1 MLICN
6 HIADSDYKFI
16 LMCMY
21 KYIMLNSGI
30 LPHPLPRAIF
40 HTNNGNS
47 QNGYFKSI
55 FFRIMGEQDLLMSK
69 NSPPFAISEM
79 PEAFVSSTEISRA
92 VSRAAKAG
100 KLRKLAPRLYARNLT
115 DAPEAVVRRNLWSI
129 VAGYFPGALLA
140 DRTAFTVAPEAD
152 GSLFLVAQSGQGLIL
167 PGCALRPRRGRAPL
181 PSDRPFLDEGLH
193 LSSTARAYLE
203 NARPSRSR
211 GGRIART
218 LSRCE
223 LEERLEGLIRRS
235 GEAAA
240 ARLRGEIRAVGAE
253 LDLPEEAAELE
264 DIIGAL
270 LGERQARLRAPAA
283 AARQRGRPYDP
294 DRLELFQ
301 ALHAELRDAALRR
314 RPEPERDPEADAALA
329 FYEAYFSNYIEG
341 TEFTVQE
348 AADIVFRGAIP
359 ARRVQDAHD
368 VLSTWQVV
376 SDRQGMSRIPR
387 TTEDFTT
394 FLRERHAAIMARRPE
409 VGPGVFKE
417 RQNRVGLHVF
427 VAPELVAG
435 TLARGFGL
443 WRSLETP
450 FQRAVFVHFLVAEV
464 HPFDDGNGRVARI
477 MMNAEL
483 AAGGEERIVVPTV
496 YRDDYLTAV
505 RALSVGGRPGPLIEA
520 LEHAQRWTAAVD
532 WSTVETARRELER
545 CNAFLTTGERDAT
558 GRGLRMPG

>member
-1 MLICN
+1 MW
-6 HIADSDYKFI
+6 
-16 LMCMY
+16 
-21 KYIMLNSGI
+21 
-30 LPHPLPRAIF
+30 
-40 HTNNGNS
+40 
-47 QNGYFKSI
+47 
-55 FFRIMGEQDLLMSK
+55 EQGLLMPK
-69 NSPPFAISEM
+69 NSSPFALGEM

-152 GSLFLVAQSGQGLIL
+152 GSLFLVAQSGQDLIL

-218 LSRCE
+218 LSRRE
-223 LEERLEGLIRRS
+223 LEERLESLIRRS

-240 ARLRGEIRAVGAE
+240 ARLRGELRATGAE

-270 LGERQARLRAPAA
+270 LGERRARLRAPAA

-294 DRLELFQ
+294 DRLELLQ
-301 ALHAELRDAALRR
+301 ALHAELRGVALRR
-314 RPEPERDPEADAALA
+314 WPEPERDQEAAAALA

-341 TEFTVQE
+341 IEFTVEE
-348 AADIVFRGAIP
+348 AADIVFRGDIP
-359 ARRVQDAHD
+359 MRRAQDAHD
-368 VLSTWQVV
+368 VLGTWRIV
-376 SDRQGMSRIPR
+376 SDRRGMARAAQ
-387 TTEDFTT
+387 TAGGFLEL
-394 FLRERHAAIMARRPE
+394 LRERHAAVMARRPE
-409 VGPGVFKE
+409 TGPGVFKE
-417 RQNRVGLHVF
+417 RQNRVGMHVF

-450 FQRAVFVHFLVAEV
+450 FQRAAFVHFLVAEV

-558 GRGLRMPG
+558 GRGLRMPR

>member
-1 MLICN
+1 MPKNYHLGSLDN
-6 HIADSDYKFI
+6 
-16 LMCMY
+16 
-21 KYIMLNSGI
+21 
-30 LPHPLPRAIF
+30 
-40 HTNNGNS
+40 
-47 QNGYFKSI
+47 KS
-55 FFRIMGEQDLLMSK
+55 
-69 NSPPFAISEM
+69 
-79 PEAFVSSTEISRA
+79 EAFVSTTEISLA
-92 VSRAAKAG
+92 VSRAVKAG
-100 KLRKLAPRLYARNLT
+100 RLRKLAPRLYTRDQT
-115 DAPEAVVRRNLWSI
+115 DPPETIVRRNLWSI

-140 DRTAFTVAPEAD
+140 DRTAFTVAPETD
-152 GSLFLVAQSGQGLIL
+152 GSVFLVTGSGRNIVL
-167 PGCALRPRRGRAPL
+167 PGCALRPRRGRPPL
-181 PSDRPFLDEGLH
+181 PTDRPFLEEGLY

-203 NARPSRSR
+203 NVRLSRPRS
-211 GGRIART
+211 GRVART
-218 LSRCE
+218 LSRRE
-223 LEERLEGLIRRS
+223 LEERLEGLVRRS
-235 GEAAA
+235 GEAAVT
-240 ARLRGEIRAVGAE
+240 RLLDEIRATGEE
-253 LDLPEEAAELE
+253 LDMPQEIDVLSGLVN
-264 DIIGAL
+264 AL
-270 LGERQARLRAPAA
+270 LGVGKARLSAPTAV
-283 AARQRGRPYDP
+283 ARRQGLPYDP
-294 DRLELFQ
+294 DRLEQFQ
-301 ALHAELRDAALRR
+301 MLHAELRGTALRR
-314 RPEPERDPEADAALA
+314 RPEPERNQEAAAALA

-348 AADIVFRGAIP
+348 AADIVFRGAVP
-359 ARRVQDAHD
+359 ARRAQDAHD
-368 VLSTWQVV
+368 VLGTWQVV

-483 AAGGEERIVVPTV
+483 AAGGEERIVIPTV

-505 RALSVGGRPGPLIEA
+505 RALSAGGRPGPLIEA

-532 WSTVETARRELER
+532 WSTVETVRRELER

-558 GRGLRMPG
+558 GRGLRMPR

>member
-1 MLICN
+1 M
-6 HIADSDYKFI
+6 
-16 LMCMY
+16 
-21 KYIMLNSGI
+21 
-30 LPHPLPRAIF
+30 P
-40 HTNNGNS
+40 
-47 QNGYFKSI
+47 
-55 FFRIMGEQDLLMSK
+55 K
-69 NSPPFAISEM
+69 NSPPFVLGEM

-100 KLRKLAPRLYARNLT
+100 RLRKLAPRLYTRDLS

-129 VAGYFPGALLA
+129 VAGYFPDALLA
-140 DRTAFTVAPEAD
+140 DRTAFTVAPEED
-152 GSLFLVAQSGQGLIL
+152 GSLFLVTKSGQDIAL

-181 PSDRPFLDEGLH
+181 PSDRPFLEEGLR

-211 GGRIART
+211 GGRVART
-218 LSRCE
+218 LSRRE
-223 LEERLEGLIRRS
+223 LEERLESLIRRS

-240 ARLRGEIRAVGAE
+240 ARLRGEVRTTGAE
-253 LDLPEEAAELE
+253 LGLPEEAAELE
-264 DIIGAL
+264 DIVGAL
-270 LGERQARLRAPAA
+270 LGEWKARLRAPAA
-283 AARQRGRPYDP
+283 AARQRGHPYDP

-301 ALHAELRDAALRR
+301 SLHAELRGTALRR
-314 RPEPERDPEADAALA
+314 RPEPDRAPEAAAALA

-341 TEFTVQE
+341 TEFTVE
-348 AADIVFRGAIP
+348 AAADIVFRGDIP
-359 ARRVQDAHD
+359 AGRHQDAHD
-368 VLSTWQVV
+368 VLGTWRIV
-376 SDRQGMSRIPR
+376 SDRRGMARVAR
-387 TTEDFTT
+387 TAGGFLEL
-394 FLRERHAAIMARRPE
+394 LRERHAAIMARRPE

-417 RQNRVGLHVF
+417 RQNRVGMHVF

-435 TLARGFGL
+435 TLERGFGL
-443 WRSLETP
+443 GRSLETP

-464 HPFDDGNGRVARI
+464 HPFDDGNGRAARI

-483 AAGGEERIVVPTV
+483 AAGGEERIVIPTV

-520 LEHAQRWTAAVD
+520 LEHAQRWTAAAD

-558 GRGLRMPG
+558 GKGLRMPR